1 MHQDWTTVRG
11 KKLNNPKNQIFSYKE
26 LRSLEP
32 IILVN
37 IDNIITEEFKKIRKF
52 SQERPTLNTHTHT
65 HTHTTSL
72 TYQWGDV

>member
-11 KKLNNPKNQIFSYKE
+11 KKLNSSKSQISFYKE

-32 IILVN
+32 TILVN
-37 IDNIITEEFKKIRKF
+37 IDNIIMEEFKKIRKF